1 MTGDR
6 VKEIFA
12 AYFRDE
18 RAITAAWRSI
28 SRNTDATLRRSDVV
42 LFLRRRR
49 DQLSEADIEYC
60 ATEALNRWLSSRPNR
75 FRSRHDAGVGHSTT
89 GRRHDDSG

>member
-6 VKEIFA
+6 LKEISA

-18 RAITAAWRSI
+18 RAIIAVRRLI

-49 DQLSEADIEYC
+49 DQLSEAEIEYC
-60 ATEALNRWLSSRPNR
+60 ATEALNRWLSSRENR
-75 FRSRHDAGVGHSTT
+75 FRSRCL
-89 GRRHDDSG
+89 